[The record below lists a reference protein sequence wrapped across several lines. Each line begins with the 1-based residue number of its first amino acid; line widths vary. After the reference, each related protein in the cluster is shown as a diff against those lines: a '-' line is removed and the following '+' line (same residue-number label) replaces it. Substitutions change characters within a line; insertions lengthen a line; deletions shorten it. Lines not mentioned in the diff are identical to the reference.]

1 MNKEEFK
8 KLLIFTIPMSMIIG
22 GLIGGL
28 LGTRSALSDAEERL
42 SAAETLLVKM
52 ETELEVKEELN
63 SDLMENLFEAR
74 NQLFM
79 IDMYNEREFYMNE
92 KGE

>member
-1 MNKEEFK
+1 MNKQEFK
-8 KLLIFTIPMSMIIG
+8 RLLSFTVPLSMIIG
-22 GLIGGL
+22 GLLSGL

-42 SAAETLLVKM
+42 AAAETSLVRM
-52 ETELEVKEELN
+52 EKELEVKEELK
-63 SDLMENLFEAR
+63 SDLKEDLFEAR

-92 KGE
+92 EGE